1 MSSHGENTEVEEGR
15 KLKRAEEERRR
26 GQKERSNN
34 GAIERRRERGR
45 ARISLTLVKN
55 CVFGFTFRPFCSKI
69 CIFQEEFE

>member
-15 KLKRAEEERRR
+15 KLKRRAEEERRR
-26 GQKERSNN
+26 GQKERSN
-34 GAIERRRERGR
+34 GAIERRERGR

>member
-26 GQKERSNN
+26 GQKERSN
-34 GAIERRRERGR
+34 GAIERRERGR

-55 CVFGFTFRPFCSKI
+55 SVFGFTFRPFCSEI